1 MVNSRLGIKE
11 QERMSAEMLQLVVM
25 VGIFLAITG
34 VGSVALYRAGRPG
47 WWLPIVFMVLLFGW
61 PFLQRQFG

>member
-1 MVNSRLGIKE
+1 
-11 QERMSAEMLQLVVM
+11 MSSEMIQLLVM
-25 VGIFLAITG
+25 AGLFLLITV

-61 PFLQRQFG
+61 PWVQRLLF

>member
-1 MVNSRLGIKE
+1 
-11 QERMSAEMLQLVVM
+11 MSSETIQLM
-25 VGIFLAITG
+25 IMAAIFLAITV

-61 PFLQRQFG
+61 PLLQQRLF

>member
-1 MVNSRLGIKE
+1 
-11 QERMSAEMLQLVVM
+11 MSNDMIELVVM
-25 VGIFLAITG
+25 VGIFLIITV

-61 PFLQRQFG
+61 PFLMKMF

>member
-1 MVNSRLGIKE
+1 
-11 QERMSAEMLQLVVM
+11 MSAEMIEVGVM
-25 VGIFLAITG
+25 AGLFLLITV

-61 PFLQRQFG
+61 PFVRQLMG

>member
-1 MVNSRLGIKE
+1 
-11 QERMSAEMLQLVVM
+11 MSNDMIELVVM
-25 VGIFLAITG
+25 VGIFLIITV

-61 PFLQRQFG
+61 PILMKMF